1 MLTRSRWGYWRR
13 RLPPPRAV
21 HAACALGLAV
31 AACQGMDEQP
41 EPSVVD
47 AKQSLIRFQHADF
60 DPDLAEYS
68 LARDRR
74 TGNAIHLARFY
85 GVDTFAM
92 VAAYQNSASYVIQER
107 PTEAYI
113 ANMLTDL
120 DLDWGESGR
129 TDSGFGTVPYR
140 LFNVVDEP
148 LSCVGFGQTIGER
161 TDDRGRKS
169 DLVVGVFCHDDSR
182 PMSVDSAE
190 ELISNV
196 SLAGRR

>member
-1 MLTRSRWGYWRR
+1 MSTRSRRGFWRR
-13 RLPPPRAV
+13 RPLALRAG

-68 LARDRR
+68 VVRYRR
-74 TGNAIHLARFY
+74 TGNALHLARFY
-85 GVDTFAM
+85 GVDGFAM
-92 VAAYQNSASYVIQER
+92 LATYKTSPSYVMEER
-107 PTEAYI
+107 PLEAHV
-113 ANMLTDL
+113 ADMLTEL

-140 LFNVVDEP
+140 LFNVVDES

-196 SLAGRR
+196 SLAGHR

>member
-1 MLTRSRWGYWRR
+1 MRTRSRWGYWRR

-68 LARDRR
+68 VVRYRR
-74 TGNAIHLARFY
+74 TGNALHLARFY
-85 GVDTFAM
+85 GVDGFAM
-92 VAAYQNSASYVIQER
+92 LAAYKTSPSYVMQER
-107 PTEAYI
+107 PLEAYV
-113 ANMLTDL
+113 ADMLTDL

-140 LFNVVDEP
+140 LFNVVHQP

-161 TDDRGRKS
+161 SDDRGRKS

>member
-1 MLTRSRWGYWRR
+1 MSTRSRWGFWRR
-13 RLPPPRAV
+13 RPLALRAG

-68 LARDRR
+68 VVRYRR
-74 TGNAIHLARFY
+74 SGNALHLARFY
-85 GVDTFAM
+85 GVDGFAM
-92 VAAYQNSASYVIQER
+92 LATYKTSPSYVMEER
-107 PTEAYI
+107 PLEAHV
-113 ANMLTDL
+113 ADMLTEL

-129 TDSGFGTVPYR
+129 TDSGFGAVPYR
-140 LFNVVDEP
+140 LFNVVDES

-169 DLVVGVFCHDDSR
+169 DLVVGVFCHDASR

-196 SLAGRR
+196 SLAGHR